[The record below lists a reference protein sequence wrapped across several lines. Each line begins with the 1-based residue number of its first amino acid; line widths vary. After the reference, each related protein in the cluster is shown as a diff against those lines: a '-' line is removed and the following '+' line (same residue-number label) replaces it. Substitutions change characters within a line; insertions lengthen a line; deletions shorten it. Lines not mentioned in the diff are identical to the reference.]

1 MSTAYGRLLS
11 LEAAAD
17 LIRAGGDRCFAICG
31 DEHMLARLP
40 NGRWVGGT
48 IPYFMAEGAG
58 GTVSREH
65 VLVAEL
71 PTYGQPASIRIY
83 DRESLSRIPRDAPAN
98 GYSFIILPAFSDV
111 HLEFAKNAPFYP
123 DLFLKPLLGWV
134 AGIHLDD
141 LGNVAPKVFAGDT
154 GTALTDKAVV
164 LHVALPPQKVAVI
177 DILNIF
183 EPDAGTAITFPT
195 TGFSA
200 KDCTIDG
207 HPENFALWCE
217 RMNIDSRLPL
227 VADYCGA
234 NVNVCIREV
243 DAAKG
248 EVSFYAPVFD
258 GVLYR
263 FAKPVPDYPVAF
275 AAAMASL
282 PASAPFACNCILN
295 FLYGNLEGHHAG
307 MPGPVT
313 FGEVAYQLLNQTM
326 VYFDIHDA

>member
-1 MSTAYGRLLS
+1 MSHAYGQLLGIE
-11 LEAAAD
+11 EAGA
-17 LIRAGGDRCFAICG
+17 LILAGGDRCFAICG
-31 DEHMLARLP
+31 DEAMLARLP
-40 NGRWVGGT
+40 RGRWVGGT
-48 IPYFMAEGAG
+48 IPYFMAEDLG
-58 GTVSREH
+58 GTVSRRH

-71 PTYGQPASIRIY
+71 PTFGRAATIRSY
-83 DRESLSRIPRDAPAN
+83 DRDALARIPRDAPAN
-98 GYSFIILPAFSDV
+98 GYSFLILPAFSDA
-111 HLEFAKNAPFYP
+111 HLEFAKSAPYYP
-123 DLFLKPLLGWV
+123 DLFLKPLFGWV
-134 AGIHLDD
+134 SGIHLDD
-141 LGNVAPKVFAGDT
+141 LGAVAPKVFAGDT
-154 GTALTDKAVV
+154 GTTFTDRAVV
-164 LHVALPPQKVAVI
+164 LHVELPPDKVAVV

-183 EPDAGTAITFPT
+183 EPADGTVIAFPS

-200 KDCTIDG
+200 QDCTIDG
-207 HPENFALWCE
+207 HPENFARWCE
-217 RMNIDSRLPL
+217 RMQIDSRLPL

-258 GVLYR
+258 GVQYR
-263 FAKPVPDYPVAF
+263 FAKPVPDYPAAF

-295 FLYGNLEGHHAG
+295 FLYGGLEGHLAG